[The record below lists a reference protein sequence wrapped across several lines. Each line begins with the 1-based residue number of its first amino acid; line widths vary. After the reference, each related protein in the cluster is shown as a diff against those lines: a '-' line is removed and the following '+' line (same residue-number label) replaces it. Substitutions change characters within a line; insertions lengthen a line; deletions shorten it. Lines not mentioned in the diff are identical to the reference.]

1 MCGIAGIINLDS
13 NKVPTLESIRG
24 MISIMQYRG
33 PDESGIYID
42 DHAALGHNRLSI
54 IDLANGSQPICNEDK
69 TLWIIYNGEVY
80 NYPELHKN
88 LLAKGH
94 KFRTDTDTEVI
105 LHLFEDKGVECV
117 NDLNGQFAIAIW
129 DSSKRK
135 LFLARDRF
143 GVRPIHYA
151 ICNNTFFFASEVKAI
166 LSASEIPRKL
176 NLYALDQIFTFWT
189 TLPGQTIFKNIFE
202 LKPGHF
208 ITVVDG
214 TIKEKKYWELPVYNK
229 DELLTIPPSQIC
241 EQIRGLITEAV
252 RIRLRADVP
261 VGAYLSGGL
270 DSSGISAIIKNQFNA
285 DVHTFGIRFEEERFD
300 EGIFQ
305 NEMTSFL
312 NIKSHYEVKATNDL
326 IASNFYKVL
335 WHGERPI
342 LRTAPVPLYL
352 LSKLVRE
359 KGIVVVL
366 TGEGADEIFGGYDI
380 FKEALIRTF
389 LSRQPQSSIRPL
401 LLGSLYKDVF
411 GNNGFK
417 QSTISFFSQ
426 GLQQVSDPL
435 FSHLIRWN
443 NTKRIKAL
451 YSDEVKDELKNYDC
465 IQELKAMLPETFY
478 SRDML
483 GKAQYLE
490 IILFLSNY
498 LLSSQGDRVA
508 MANSIEI
515 RFPYLDHNLV
525 DFMAKVPSVWKIL
538 GLNEKHILKSTF
550 KGILPDT
557 ITTRTKHPYRAPV
570 SQALFSSN
578 SGDFYSEHLTTDR
591 IKYHNIFNPEAVFYL
606 RKKMEKSSAHSEID
620 SMALAGLLS
629 TQIVADQFIAKFPN
643 IRDFPSIN
651 LTVFVDERSSK
662 GV

>member
-1 MCGIAGIINLDS
+1 MCGIAGIINLAGNQAPLLDS
-13 NKVPTLESIRG
+13 IQR

-42 DHAALGHNRLSI
+42 DYAALGHNRLSI

-80 NYPELHKN
+80 NYPELHSK
-88 LLAKGH
+88 LIAKGH
-94 KFRTDTDTEVI
+94 KFRTNTDTEVI
-105 LHLFEDKGVECV
+105 LHLFEDKGADCV

-129 DSSKRK
+129 DSSKRR

-143 GVRPIHYA
+143 GVRPVHYA
-151 ICNNTFFFASEVKAI
+151 IYNKTLFFASEVKAI
-166 LSASEIPRKL
+166 FSASEIPRQL
-176 NLYALDQIFTFWT
+176 NIYALDQIFTFWT
-189 TLPGQTIFKNIFE
+189 TLPGQTFFKNIFE

-214 TIKEKKYWELPVYNK
+214 TIKEEKYWELPVNNR
-229 DELLTIPPSQIC
+229 DQLLTIPPSRIS
-241 EQIRGLITEAV
+241 EQIRDLITEAV

-285 DVHTFGIRFEEERFD
+285 DVRTFGIRFEEERFD

-312 NIKSHYEVKATNDL
+312 NIKSHSEVKATNDS
-326 IASNFYKVL
+326 IASNFYNVL

-352 LSKLVRE
+352 LSRLVRQ
-359 KGIVVVL
+359 KNIVVVL

-401 LLGSLYKDVF
+401 LLGSLYKDIF
-411 GNNGFK
+411 GNGGLK
-417 QSTISFFSQ
+417 QTGISFFSQ

-451 YSDEVKDELKNYDC
+451 YSEEVKDELKNYDC
-465 IQELKAMLPETFY
+465 IQELKEMLPETFY
-478 SRDML
+478 RRDML

-525 DFMAKVPSVWKIL
+525 DFMSKVPSVWKIL

-550 KGILPDT
+550 KGILPEK
-557 ITTRTKHPYRAPV
+557 ITSRTKHPYRAPV
-570 SQALFSSN
+570 SKALIRNN
-578 SGDFYSEHLTTDR
+578 SGSFYSERLATDR

-606 RKKMEKSSAHSEID
+606 RKKMEKSNVHSEID

-629 TQIVADQFIAKFPN
+629 TQIVAEQFIDNFPN
-643 IRDFPSIN
+643 SADISKIN
-651 LTVFVDERSSK
+651 LTVFIDRRLST
-662 GV
+662 